1 MAAEHNRIEAP
12 RDIRPMGSLFR
23 GLSPC
28 ESAALMPSPFVSRL
42 RSFAGSSRPAVV
54 DDATSRSFAELFD
67 RALAASSSLR
77 AGAPSLEG
85 RRVILLATP
94 GAAWV
99 EAFFGV
105 LLGGGVAVPLSPL
118 YPPSELAWFADDAGA
133 DAIVISDDLADRAA
147 LMTRDRRV
155 FRAADLGDGPARE
168 GQGDATDAL
177 SPDAT
182 ALLLYTS
189 GTTGKPKGAMISHEN
204 LAVQARLVGEA
215 WGFHEGDRLLHAL
228 PLHHLHGLGISL
240 LTALCAGATA
250 RMLPRF
256 DAARVWDELS
266 RGDKSVWMAVP
277 TMYAKLL
284 EAFDAAS
291 SASQDRC
298 AGAAR
303 SLRLATSGSA
313 ALPVTLAD
321 RWRKIA
327 GEIPLERFGM
337 TEIGVGLTNP
347 LNPAGRRPGYVGLP
361 LPSVEVKLVDDAG
374 HLSESGPAEL
384 WIRGPSVFK
393 GYWGR
398 SDATASAFPDNDGW
412 FRTGDIAERAPDGY
426 IRLLG
431 RTSVD
436 ILKSGGYKLSALEIE
451 EALRENAAV
460 AEVAVVGVPDAT
472 WGERVV
478 AAVVPVPGREA
489 ECEADR
495 LRAWAKDRLAS
506 YKIPRE
512 VVTVTSL
519 PRNALGK
526 VVKPDLVRALTAG
539 LATPP
544 AGGARP

>member
-1 MAAEHNRIEAP
+1 
-12 RDIRPMGSLFR
+12 
-23 GLSPC
+23 
-28 ESAALMPSPFVSRL
+28 MPSPFLARL
-42 RSFAGSSRPAVV
+42 RSFAGSSRPAII
-54 DDATSRSFAELFD
+54 DDAASRSFAELYE
-67 RALAASSSLR
+67 RALAVSSVLR

-85 RRVILLATP
+85 RRVILLASP

-99 EAFFGV
+99 EAFVGV
-105 LLGGGVAVPLSPL
+105 LLSGGVAVPLSAL
-118 YPPSELAWFADDAGA
+118 YPPGELAWFADDAGA
-133 DAIVISDDLADRAA
+133 DAIIVSDDLADRAA
-147 LMTRDRRV
+147 LMSRGRRV
-155 FRAADLGDGPARE
+155 YRVSDLGSGPARE
-168 GQGDATDAL
+168 PESLSALLPGD
-177 SPDAT
+177 T

-215 WGFHEGDRLLHAL
+215 WGFHDRDRLLHAL

-240 LTALCAGATA
+240 LTALSAGATA

-266 RGDKSVWMAVP
+266 GGENTVWMAVP
-277 TMYAKLL
+277 TMYAKLF
-284 EAFDAAS
+284 EAFDAAP
-291 SASQDRC
+291 AAFRDRC
-298 AGAAR
+298 AGSAR

-313 ALPVTLAD
+313 ALPVTLAE
-321 RWRKIA
+321 RWRQIA

-347 LNPAGRRPGYVGLP
+347 LNPSGRRPGYVGLP
-361 LPSVEVKLVDDAG
+361 LPTVEVKLVDEAG
-374 HLSESGPAEL
+374 RLSEAGPAEL
-384 WIRGPSVFK
+384 CIRGPSVFK

-398 SDATASAFPDNDGW
+398 ADATASACPERDGW

-426 IRLLG
+426 VRLLG

-451 EALRENAAV
+451 EALRENGAV

-478 AAVVPVPGREA
+478 AVVVPARGREA
-489 ECEADR
+489 ECEAER
-495 LRAWAKDRLAS
+495 LRAWAKERLAS
-506 YKIPRE
+506 YKVPRE
-512 VVTVTSL
+512 VIAMESL

-526 VVKPDLVRALTAG
+526 VVKPELVRALTAG
-539 LATPP
+539 LA
-544 AGGARP
+544 AISSG